1 MILLAVVL
9 TLFFAAFQ
17 RMTGPT
23 HPAHGTLLTADGQ
36 KVRFSLPRSG
46 TEGKDT
52 PVSVPSVSNVVSGAT
67 TAVPATGATLYYR
80 VYPFVEGDIYTSVPM
95 HWEKGKWIGFLPAQP
110 AAGKLAYYVWAD
122 GVSHFEDA
130 PLIIRYKGDVPAG
143 ILIPHILL
151 MFLAM
156 FFAAMAGIAAIC
168 NNPLY
173 KRYSL
178 LTLIGLLLGGFL
190 FGALVQ
196 YHAFG
201 IYWSGFPLGSDLTD
215 NKTLIALL
223 AFLLAWGVLLFA
235 KKGGRWAVLAA
246 SVVML
251 GIFCV
256 PHSWGGSE
264 LDRETGRIESAR

>member
-17 RMTGPT
+17 RITGPT
-23 HPAHGTLLTADGQ
+23 HPATGILNADGQ

-52 PVSVPSVSNVVSGAT
+52 PVAIPSVSNTASGAS
-67 TAVPATGATLYYR
+67 TAVPTAGATLYYR
-80 VYPFVEGDIYTSVPM
+80 AYPFVEGQTYTPVTM
-95 HWEKGKWIGFLPAQP
+95 HWEKGKWIGFLPSQP
-110 AAGKLAYYVWAD
+110 AAGKLAYYVCAD
-122 GVSHFEDA
+122 GVSYFEDT
-130 PLIIRYKGDVPAG
+130 PLVIRYKGDVPAG

-151 MFLAM
+151 MFISM
-156 FFAAMAGIAAIC
+156 FFAAMAGIAALC

-178 LTLIGLLLGGFL
+178 LTLIGLLSGGFF

-201 IYWSGFPLGSDLTD
+201 MYWSGFPLGRDLTD

-223 AFLLAWGVLLFA
+223 AFLIAWGILLFA

-246 SVVML
+246 AVVML
-251 GIFCV
+251 GGFCV
-256 PHSWGGSE
+256 PHSLGGSE
-264 LDRETGRIESAR
+264 LDRETGRIESVR